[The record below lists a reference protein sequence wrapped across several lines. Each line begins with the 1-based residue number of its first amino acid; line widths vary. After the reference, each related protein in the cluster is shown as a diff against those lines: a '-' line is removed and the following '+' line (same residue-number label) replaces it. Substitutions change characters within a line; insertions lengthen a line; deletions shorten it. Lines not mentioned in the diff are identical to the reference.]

1 MNDYFIYKLHTYLHK
16 MYKLPKLIINM
27 FCVNFVKVFK
37 KNIDRMEKKT
47 IVTQE
52 FNNDTI
58 SEISFLLRKKQIALL
73 LPNVI
78 TYTLI
83 KNIYGEEIKERTLTH
98 QSVKTVVLKNS

>member
-1 MNDYFIYKLHTYLHK
+1 
-16 MYKLPKLIINM
+16 MYILSKFLRKISIEW
-27 FCVNFVKVFK
+27 K
-37 KNIDRMEKKT
+37 KKT